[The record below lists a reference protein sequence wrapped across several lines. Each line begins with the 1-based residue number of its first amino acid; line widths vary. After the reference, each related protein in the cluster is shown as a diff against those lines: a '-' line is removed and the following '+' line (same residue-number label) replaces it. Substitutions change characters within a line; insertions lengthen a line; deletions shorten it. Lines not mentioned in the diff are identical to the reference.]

1 MKTIKYFF
9 QATLI
14 YILFIIIKIIG
25 LNRSR
30 NFFSYIFKKI
40 GTMIKSKKIINKN
53 LDKVPLLNK
62 KNIIDDMWSNYGMTF
77 VEYMFLKK
85 FKNNN
90 SHITIKG
97 AEILD
102 KLKINAKP
110 VIFISGHFANFE
122 LMSMELNKYK
132 MNLATVYRPL
142 NNFFLNPFMEFIRKK
157 YICEYQIKKGIAGIR
172 DIVNYLKSDFSI
184 ALMVDQ
190 RVGEGKRF
198 NFFNHAAHT
207 TSLPAQL
214 ALKNSI
220 NIVPVYISRKK
231 DNFFEMEIYKPIET
245 SKLTDTEENR
255 NNITLNINKI
265 VEEMILRNP
274 GQWIWTHNR
283 WK

>member
-53 LDKVPLLNK
+53 LDKVPLLDK
-62 KNIIDDMWSNYGMTF
+62 KNIVDNMWSNYGMTF

-265 VEEMILRNP
+265 IEEMILRNP

>member
-25 LNRSR
+25 LNHSR

-53 LDKVPLLNK
+53 LDKVPLLDK
-62 KNIIDDMWSNYGMTF
+62 KNIVDNMWSNYGMTF

-142 NNFFLNPFMEFIRKK
+142 NNFFLNPFMEVIRKK

-265 VEEMILRNP
+265 IEEMILRNP

>member
-53 LDKVPLLNK
+53 LDKVPLLDK
-62 KNIIDDMWSNYGMTF
+62 KNIVDNMWSNYGMTF

-90 SHITIKG
+90 SHINIKG

-198 NFFNHAAHT
+198 NFFNHGAHT

-214 ALKNSI
+214 ALKNRI

-231 DNFFEMEIYKPIET
+231 DNFFEIEIYKPIET